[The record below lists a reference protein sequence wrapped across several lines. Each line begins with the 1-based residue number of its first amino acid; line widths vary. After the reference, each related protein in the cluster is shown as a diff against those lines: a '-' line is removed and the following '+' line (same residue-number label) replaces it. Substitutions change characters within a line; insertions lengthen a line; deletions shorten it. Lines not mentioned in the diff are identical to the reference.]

1 MATTYETF
9 ARRAPFLEASGE
21 AFIDLLT
28 KQVGT
33 APTAAELQ
41 AMGPQVAGQN
51 VLTQAAQQQ
60 AATQAGL
67 GTLQFGPQGQV
78 TGVGAGTGVAGYQP
92 FLQQA
97 ETSYGTAAGDI
108 STARGMIGP
117 QAYQQFMSP
126 YQQDVISTSLA
137 EFDRQR
143 QIAQQQIPARAIAA
157 GAFGGGREGVERAE
171 FTAQS
176 LQDRALLEAQLRQ
189 QGFQQAQQAAAQA
202 QAQQAAIAQQ
212 SLGLG
217 AAQAGLASLQPS
229 LAQSQIQQLGAAGTG
244 NLAYQQAILDAAAQG
259 AQMSAYE
266 PYNRLQFLGSAVGGM
281 LAGQPQPYMSTT
293 SATTPQT
300 SPLSSALSSAFG
312 IYGLGS
318 LFGK

>member
-1 MATTYETF
+1 MADPTVTISKP
-9 ARRAPFLEASGE
+9 APYLEAAGDLFIQSVTGLTGKPIDTS
-21 AFIDLLT
+21 AF
-28 KQVGT
+28 
-33 APTAAELQ
+33 APQ
-41 AMGPQVAGQN
+41 IAGQGP
-51 VLTQAAQQQ
+51 LAQAAQQA

-67 GTLQFGPQGQV
+67 GTLQFDPTTGAV
-78 TGVGAGTGVAGYQP
+78 TGVGTGTGIAGYQP

-126 YQQDVISTSLA
+126 YQQEIIDTSLA
-137 EFDRQR
+137 EFDKQR
-143 QIAQQQIPARAIAA
+143 AIAQQQLPAQAIAA
-157 GAFGGGREGVERAE
+157 GAFGGGREGVQRAE
-171 FTAQS
+171 FGAQS

-189 QGFQQAQQAAAQA
+189 QGFQQAQAAAAQA

-229 LAQSQIQQLGAAGTG
+229 LAQSQIQQLGAAGTQ

-259 AQMSAYE
+259 AQTAAYE
-266 PYNRLQFLGSAVGGM
+266 PYNRLQFLGSAIGGM
-281 LAGQPQPYMSTT
+281 LAGQPQPYMTSTT
-293 SATTPQT
+293 PSGAGTA

-312 IYGLGS
+312 VYGLSS
-318 LFGK
+318 LFGR